1 VRVADHEAVLRFERE
16 VAVLRDVD
24 HPGIVAVLG
33 QGECPDGRPYL
44 VIERAERGT
53 LQDALAAG
61 RHGAAE
67 AAALGA
73 MLAGA
78 LDHAHRRG
86 IVHRDVK
93 PANVLLGPDGRAML
107 ADFGIARLAGAAGLT
122 ATGWAMGTPAYLAPE
137 QVRGEFVGPPADVYA
152 LGLVVLEA
160 ATGQRAFPGDGLNAA
175 FLRLERPV
183 QVPTSVPVPLAAAI
197 VAMTAQEPGER
208 PTAGEVAARL
218 EAAADAGSTAAVPVA
233 TTATAALPVV
243 VEPDPRPDAE
253 PRTDSGGRLRRWL
266 PVAWLLAGLL
276 AVALLYALLSGGDDR
291 RGLVPTDAKSTTTT
305 IATTTTPATADDQ
318 GEDGDDEDEDEDGG
332 GRGNGQGNGN
342 GGGNGSGRGDGDD

>member
-1 VRVADHEAVLRFERE
+1 
-16 VAVLRDVD
+16 
-24 HPGIVAVLG
+24 VLG

-44 VIERAERGT
+44 VIERAEGGT
-53 LQDALAAG
+53 LQDALAG
-61 RHGAAE
+61 GPLGATE
-67 AAALGA
+67 AAAMGA
-73 MLAGA
+73 TLAGA

-137 QVRGEFVGPPADVYA
+137 QVRGEYVGPPADVYA

-175 FLRLERPV
+175 FVRLERPV
-183 QVPTSVPVPLAAAI
+183 QVPTSVPVPLGAAI
-197 VAMTAQEPGER
+197 VAMTAQEPGQR

-218 EAAADAGSTAAVPVA
+218 EAAADSVSTAAVPVA
-233 TTATAALPVV
+233 TTATAAMPVRA
-243 VEPDPRPDAE
+243 EPDPPPDPE
-253 PRTDSGGRLRRWL
+253 PRTGSDGSVRRWL
-266 PVAWLLAGLL
+266 PAAWLLAGLL
-276 AVALLYALLSGGDDR
+276 AVVLLYALLAGGDDR
-291 RGLVPTDAKSTTTT
+291 PGLVPSDAESTTTT
-305 IATTTTPATADDQ
+305 IATTTTPAPADDR
-318 GEDGDDEDEDEDGG
+318 GEDGDDEDEDGG

-342 GGGNGSGRGDGDD
+342 GGGNGNGRGDDD